1 MNRKI
6 CIVEDTPDLLEN
18 LVAFMTLEGFDV
30 IACDNGAE
38 ALEKLSTELPD
49 LIITDIWMPLVDG
62 FELIENLKNDP
73 RLADVPVVVFS
84 AAPLEA
90 KEKGALKDKVIG
102 YIPKPVSMEEF
113 LTHVETY
120 LKKQNV

>member
-18 LVAFMTLEGFDV
+18 LSTFMTLEGFDV

-38 ALEKLSTELPD
+38 ALEKLKEVRPD

-62 FELIENLKNDP
+62 FELIEKLKSDP
-73 RLADVPVVVFS
+73 DLSMIPVAVFS

-90 KEKGALKDKVIG
+90 KEKNTLQDKVVG

-113 LTHVETY
+113 LVHVETF
-120 LKKQNV
+120 LKKENI